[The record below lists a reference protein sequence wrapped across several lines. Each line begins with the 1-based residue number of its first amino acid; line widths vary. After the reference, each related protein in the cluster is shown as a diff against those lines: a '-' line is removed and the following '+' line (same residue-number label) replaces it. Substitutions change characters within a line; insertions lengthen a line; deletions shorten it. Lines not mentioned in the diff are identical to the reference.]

1 MWLTVSR
8 GHHSI
13 TFDKSRSVINISVKE
28 ILFFKWNTRN
38 CLHVKWLRIKLLTGT
53 FFFGRLVMADR
64 GEKLVYGHDSQWK
77 NKQTL
82 LKGVVTSL
90 FFDVL
95 SFEINMKLTPT
106 LY

>member
-1 MWLTVSR
+1 
-8 GHHSI
+8 
-13 TFDKSRSVINISVKE
+13 
-28 ILFFKWNTRN
+28 
-38 CLHVKWLRIKLLTGT
+38 
-53 FFFGRLVMADR
+53 MADR